1 MLIIINPRADTE
13 SHCQESLS
21 LLSADS
27 PSPSP
32 SLSLLA
38 AKNDLFLAQIELLS
52 LPLVVPVNIK
62 QLRSPEFTMRLAVI
76 DSHYLCHAE
85 DCKTITTVSRVTQLS
100 RDTVSRDT
108 HSCGY
113 LGQSWL
119 A

>member
-21 LLSADS
+21 LLSVDS

-108 HSCGY
+108 CCG
-113 LGQSWL
+113 
-119 A
+119 

>member
-1 MLIIINPRADTE
+1 MLIIINPGADTD

-27 PSPSP
+27 PSHSP

-108 HSCGY
+108 HSCG
-113 LGQSWL
+113 
-119 A
+119 